1 MNSTRTFLLYLLSCL
16 LLTATIIGASH
27 RLWYRGQIEVT
38 FLAKQ
43 QKEVSYSVFYTEAPG
58 EKFSQGRSV
67 TAVSS
72 KEPDTPYVRVK
83 AVLPTDHLHH
93 VRIDIGSAPGM
104 VVLRD
109 ICLNTGKETRPI
121 LQREEDI
128 RFNSHIEAHEE
139 TGQGLCLV
147 STLADPFICTKHP
160 VALSAAPSVDVLALI
175 GFAFIGL
182 CGGGGG
188 LTCLLL
194 RWCRKRATTPKSDK
208 AYLNIEWLRVVF
220 TLFVVCN
227 HFINQRVGNCMGGAY
242 AVAFFFILSGY
253 LLSIT
258 YRPHKQFGDF
268 AVQKLIRWIPL
279 TVAGALLCGGG
290 WKSLY
295 NTLLIHNTGLAF
307 TDVAN
312 GPAWYL
318 GVLFWG
324 SVFLFTAI
332 RVLPSGVCSLLI
344 GTLTFLGL
352 MLCARYGEARERL
365 VWDFCP
371 IGLVRGIYGM
381 GLGYLLGLICR
392 RPLQRPQWRIDCT
405 LAELG
410 LVLYICISTF
420 NPAAR
425 PHYFIMVPLTTATL
439 LCLFIQQRGLLSRL
453 AEQRFLAFGAKY
465 CLSIY
470 LTHYALTSR
479 GPLKDLMN
487 TWCADLGLDTCYT
500 GLLLVL
506 PCSILL
512 GVAAHHLVEQPMTE
526 LLTSWYQSF
535 KAQLQQEKTNSPS
548 A

>member
-1 MNSTRTFLLYLLSCL
+1 MNRTRTFLLCLLSCL
-16 LLTATIIGASH
+16 VLTATIIGLSH
-27 RLWYRGQIEVT
+27 RLWYHGQIQIT

-43 QKEVSYSVFYTEAPG
+43 QHAVSYSVFYTEAPG
-58 EKFSQGRSV
+58 EKFSQERSV
-67 TAVSS
+67 TAASR
-72 KEPDTPYVRVK
+72 KERNTPYMRVK
-83 AVLPTDHLHH
+83 AVLPTKHLHH
-93 VRIDIGSAPGM
+93 LRIDIGSAPGT
-104 VVLRD
+104 VVLKDIRLGSGRD
-109 ICLNTGKETRPI
+109 KLPI

-128 RFNSHIEAHEE
+128 CFNSHIEAHEE
-139 TGQGLCLV
+139 TTQGLCLV
-147 STLADPFICTKHP
+147 SSLKDPFICTKHP
-160 VALSAAPSVDVLALI
+160 VALSVAPSVDVSALV
-175 GFAFIGL
+175 GFMFIGL
-182 CGGGGG
+182 YAGGV
-188 LTCLLL
+188 LTYLLL
-194 RWCRKRATTPKSDK
+194 RWSRKRATAPKSAK

-227 HFINQRVGNCMGGAY
+227 HFINRRAGDCMGGSY
-242 AVAFFFILSGY
+242 AVTFFFILSGY

-290 WKSLY
+290 WESLY

-318 GVLFWG
+318 GVLFWV

-371 IGLVRGIYGM
+371 VGLLRGIYGM
-381 GLGYLLGLICR
+381 GLGYLLSLICR
-392 RPLQRPQWRIDCT
+392 RPRQRPQWRIDCT

-420 NPAAR
+420 NSAVRLP
-425 PHYFIMVPLTTATL
+425 YFIMVPLTTVSL
-439 LCLFIQQRGLLSRL
+439 LCLFIQQRGLLSLL

-465 CLSIY
+465 CLAIY

-512 GVAAHHLVEQPMTE
+512 GVTAHHLVEQPMTE
-526 LLTSWYQSF
+526 LLTRWYQSF
-535 KAQLQQEKTNSPS
+535 KAQLQQEQTNSP
-548 A
+548 AA